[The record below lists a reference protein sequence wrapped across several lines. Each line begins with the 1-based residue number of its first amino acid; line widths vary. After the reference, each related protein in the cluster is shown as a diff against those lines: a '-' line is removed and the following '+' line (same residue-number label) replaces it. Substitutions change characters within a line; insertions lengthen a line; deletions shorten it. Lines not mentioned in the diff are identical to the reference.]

1 MYRLEKSSVEY
12 VNHIKRHREDNFTCR
27 IMPVYRGRAKDLL
40 WSQSV
45 IEFHRKYEDRLGRFG
60 GGILTG
66 REEAVSKI
74 LNLRDCWAQWCGP
87 VVMASEEAKTGG
99 ADNLRNQY

>member
-1 MYRLEKSSVEY
+1 MK
-12 VNHIKRHREDNFTCR
+12 T
-27 IMPVYRGRAKDLL
+27 
-40 WSQSV
+40 
-45 IEFHRKYEDRLGRFG
+45 RLGRFG
-60 GGILTG
+60 GGILAR

-74 LNLRDCWAQWCGP
+74 LNFRGCWAQCCEP